1 MKLALGLTN
10 PLVHIRKELAIGTV
24 MESLLSASTIR
35 QMTSVLTSHVRTA
48 LTGFVR
54 RTAHLE
60 SRNRLALTMLF
71 NETTRRRCDLT
82 LCPRPAR
89 RVRPPRRS
97 AGLADR
103 LFNVSDLLVR
113 PGPRRGVL
121 TSTCALRREDGDR
134 PVTLAL
140 GRSTSSLPLRAC
152 LADATAMV

>member
-24 MESLLSASTIR
+24 MDSLLSASTIR

-71 NETTRRRCDLT
+71 NETTRRRWDLT

-89 RVRPPRRS
+89 RVRLLPLLRDDLDRS
-97 AGLADR
+97 ARVGRPTR
-103 LFNVSDLLVR
+103 L
-113 PGPRRGVL
+113 
-121 TSTCALRREDGDR
+121 E
-134 PVTLAL
+134 
-140 GRSTSSLPLRAC
+140 RS
-152 LADATAMV
+152 